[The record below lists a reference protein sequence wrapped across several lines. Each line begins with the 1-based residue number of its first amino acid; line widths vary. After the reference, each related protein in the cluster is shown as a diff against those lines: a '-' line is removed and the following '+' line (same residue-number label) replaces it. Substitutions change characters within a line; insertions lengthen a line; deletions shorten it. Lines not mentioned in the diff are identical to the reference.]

1 MQENMNLNPL
11 EKAIGIALEAH
22 RSQQDKYGQPYI
34 MHPIRIMA
42 RFTDPLL
49 QQIAMLHD
57 VVEDSEWTC
66 EQLTAQGFSLEIVQ
80 AVDALTRRPDE
91 SYDSLID
98 RAAAHPLAIQVKLA
112 DLEDNMD
119 IRRMKNTTD
128 HDCQR
133 LNRYRKAHA
142 NLTAIKQQSLKTLSD
157 YKG

>member
-1 MQENMNLNPL
+1 MNLL

-22 RSQQDKYGQPYI
+22 RGQLDKYGQPYV
-34 MHPIRIMA
+34 MHPIRIMT
-42 RFTDPLL
+42 RFRDPLS

-57 VVEDSEWTC
+57 VVEDSAWTC

-80 AVDALTRRPDE
+80 AVDALTRRPE
-91 SYDSLID
+91 ETYESLID

-119 IRRMKNTTD
+119 IRRMKDITD
-128 HDCQR
+128 QDCER

-142 NLTAIKQQSLKTLSD
+142 KLSAIRQQQLNTLSD
-157 YKG
+157 

>member
-80 AVDALTRRPDE
+80 AVDALTRRPD
-91 SYDSLID
+91 
-98 RAAAHPLAIQVKLA
+98 
-112 DLEDNMD
+112 
-119 IRRMKNTTD
+119 
-128 HDCQR
+128 
-133 LNRYRKAHA
+133 
-142 NLTAIKQQSLKTLSD
+142 
-157 YKG
+157 